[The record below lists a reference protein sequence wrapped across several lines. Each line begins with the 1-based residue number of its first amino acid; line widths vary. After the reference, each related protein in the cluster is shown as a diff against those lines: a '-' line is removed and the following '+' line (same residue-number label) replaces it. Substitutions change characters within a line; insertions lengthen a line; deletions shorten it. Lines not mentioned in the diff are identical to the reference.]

1 MSRIVFFCIPAYGHT
16 NPTIGVVKELVKR
29 GNEVYYYSFEMFRD
43 MIEDAGANFISCD
56 GYELNMDMDEEKS
69 AKIATDLKLST
80 EIIVKATLSMDEQ
93 IEKDMARIRPD
104 VIVADSVA
112 FWGKLT
118 AMKMGIPFVSST
130 TTFAFNKDSA
140 SVMKPSGKEMI
151 KMLWDLPKTK
161 NLLKPLRDK
170 GYPADN
176 IISIIQNDNDTNTVV
191 YTSKLFQP
199 KSETFSDR
207 YSFVGAIPKEPAE
220 TFEKKRDRLV
230 YISLGTVDNRYPDF
244 YDKCINAFAESS
256 FQVVISA
263 GRSSEYLL
271 NEKLSDNIDVF
282 SFVDQTSVL
291 EKADV
296 FISHCGMN
304 SASESLWYSV
314 PLVMFPQTSEQ
325 RGVANR
331 IEELGAGKML
341 KDTDNILETVMRVME
356 NDTFRLNAKKIGDSL
371 KACPGAAGAA
381 DVIERAAEKVD

>member
-29 GNEVYYYSFEMFRD
+29 GNEVYYYSFEIFRD

-118 AMKMGIPFVSST
+118 AMKTGIPFVSST
-130 TTFAFNKDSA
+130 TTFAFNKESA

-161 NLLKPLRDK
+161 KLLKPLRDK

-176 IISIIQNDNDTNTVV
+176 IIRIIQNDNDTTTVV
-191 YTSKLFQP
+191 YTSPMFQP
-199 KSETFSDR
+199 KSETFSNR
-207 YSFVGAIPKEPAE
+207 YSFVGAIPKEPE
-220 TFEKKRDRLV
+220 GTFEKKREKLV

-244 YDKCINAFAESS
+244 YDRCIESFAESP
-256 FQVVISA
+256 FHVVISA
-263 GRSSEYLL
+263 GRSSDDL
-271 NEKLSDNIDVF
+271 NSRTLPENIEVF
-282 SFVDQTSVL
+282 SFVSQTAVL

-331 IEELGAGKML
+331 IEELGAGLML
-341 KDTDNILETVMRVME
+341 EDTNRILETAVKVME
-356 NDTFRLNAKKIGDSL
+356 NETFRLNAEKIGDSL

-381 DVIERAAEKVD
+381 DVIERAAEKG